1 MISWFNDLLAA
12 LLVIV
17 SQGDVRALL
26 VLLLL
31 SALTEMG
38 IPFPFVVD
46 SVLVLAGYQN
56 GLWSLPAGKIVLFL
70 ILGRLIGAAAI
81 YWLSRY
87 LGVRFINWV
96 GKRFPKLLTGM
107 AWLNTKLSRH
117 APLTVAIARLTPG
130 LLTSSS
136 IAAGCIRMRFPQFV
150 LGIILASIIADAS
163 LLLLGITT
171 GYGLMWFG
179 FTPAPWMLI
188 VIALAII
195 ALIWF
200 LRWLL
205 QHWRA
210 RKAKNRTAI
219 P

>member
-17 SQGDVRALL
+17 SQGDMRALL
-26 VLLLL
+26 ILLLV

-38 IPFPFVVD
+38 MPFPFVVD
-46 SVLVLAGYQN
+46 SVLVVAGYQD
-56 GLWSLPAGKIVLFL
+56 GLWSLPVGKIVLFL
-70 ILGRLIGAAAI
+70 ILGRLLGAAAI
-81 YWLSRY
+81 YWLSRF

-107 AWLNTKLSRH
+107 LWLNTKLSRR
-117 APLTVAIARLTPG
+117 APLTVAVARLTPG

-136 IAAGCIRMRFPQFV
+136 IAAGCIRMRFPQFI
-150 LGIILASIIADAS
+150 LGIILASVIADAS
-163 LLLLGITT
+163 LLLLGFTT
-171 GYGLMWFG
+171 GYGLKWFG
-179 FTPAPWMLI
+179 FTPAPWMLV
-188 VIALAII
+188 VIAVAVI

-200 LRWLL
+200 LRWLW
-205 QHWRA
+205 QHWRK
-210 RKAKNRTAI
+210 RKVKNGTAL